1 MTLISLVFSLVLT
14 LKSFAHQMWVLGENI
29 FYRNFVFCSLKILIF
44 HIKVYIQINLL
55 RSPWLR
61 SCCCIARLKF
71 AFSENLSDESSYLW
85 GIFSCSRWSVCVSV
99 CVYVYVCCEL
109 KQIDNYCMSWNASTK
124 ESSFFASEMNLF
136 LWAFCRTSWACRGH
150 SDDHSLVL
158 PSPRTVQDQDKW
170 WESLEKNQG
179 GSSIPGSTVTFS

>member
-1 MTLISLVFSLVLT
+1 MISLVFSLVLT

-85 GIFSCSRWSVCVSV
+85 GIFSCCRWSVCVSV
-99 CVYVYVCCEL
+99 CVYVLLWIACFNVV
-109 KQIDNYCMSWNASTK
+109 QYCPNCKLWKTSTLNTK
-124 ESSFFASEMNLF
+124 YFSHKNLI
-136 LWAFCRTSWACRGH
+136 
-150 SDDHSLVL
+150 SDIFSLC
-158 PSPRTVQDQDKW
+158 
-170 WESLEKNQG
+170 
-179 GSSIPGSTVTFS
+179 FY